1 LEDSDIESSYSYLFL
16 FAENILQPID
26 ISVIIGLIT
35 LLILIVLSALV
46 SGSEIAFF
54 SINYKHLKALHAE
67 KDNKPGQQ
75 IITLLERPKRL
86 LATILI
92 ANNFVNIAIV
102 ILSSYIIE
110 KAFNLDPYPIISFFI
125 QIIVV
130 TSILLVMGEI
140 MPKIY
145 ASFNPMRL
153 ALFMAGPLKKLVR
166 LFYPLSA
173 VLVRSTNFFDRKI
186 QKSTSQLSMSEL
198 SEAIE
203 LTSNEDTPEEE
214 RKILKGIVKFG
225 DIDVK
230 EIMKARIDVTAV
242 DKKTNYH
249 QLLEI
254 ILDAGYSRIPVYNE
268 NFDKVAGLLYVKDLL
283 PYINETD
290 DFDWAKLLRNAFF
303 VPENKKINDL
313 LKEFQEK
320 KIHLAIVVDEYGGT
334 SGIVTLE
341 DILEE
346 IVGEI
351 SDEFDTIEDEL
362 NYTQL
367 EDGSYLFDGK
377 TLLNDF
383 CKIMNIEMKLFEHV
397 KGDSETM
404 AGLILEIEGRI
415 PAENSSTIFDK
426 FEFITKKVTNRR
438 IQEVLVKVA
447 QE

>member
-16 FAENILQPID
+16 IAENFLQPID
-26 ISVIIGLIT
+26 ISVIIGFISLLVLIM
-35 LLILIVLSALV
+35 LSALV

-54 SINYKHLKALHAE
+54 SLNNKHLKQLQAE
-67 KDNKPGQQ
+67 KNNKSDV
-75 IITLLERPKRL
+75 IIALIERPKRL

-110 KAFNLDPYPIISFFI
+110 KSFNLQLYPILSFVL
-125 QIIVV
+125 QIILV

-145 ASFNPMRL
+145 ASYNPTRF
-153 ALFMAGPLKKLVR
+153 AVFMATPLKNLVS
-166 LFYPLSA
+166 LLYPISTI
-173 VLVRSTNFFDRKI
+173 LVRSTNFFDKII
-186 QKSTSQLSMSEL
+186 QKKSTQLSMSEL

-203 LTSNEDTPEEE
+203 LTSDEDTPEEE

-225 DIDVK
+225 DTDVK
-230 EIMKARIDVTAV
+230 EIMKARMDVTAV
-242 DKKTNYH
+242 EVKTGYH
-249 QLLEI
+249 KLLDT
-254 ILDAGYSRIPVYNE
+254 ILDAGYSRIPVFNE
-268 NFDKVAGLLYVKDLL
+268 SFDKIAGILYIKDLL
-283 PYINETD
+283 PHIGNPD
-290 DFDWAKLLRNAFF
+290 DFDWPNLLRKPFF

-351 SDEFDTIEDEL
+351 SDEFDTVEDEL
-362 NYTQL
+362 SFTKLDENN
-367 EDGSYLFDGK
+367 YLFEGK
-377 TLLNDF
+377 TLINDF
-383 CKIMNIEMKLFEHV
+383 CKIMDIDVKLFEEI
-397 KGDSETM
+397 KGDSETL

-415 PAENSSTIFDK
+415 PTVNSSTIFDQ
-426 FEFITKKVTNRR
+426 FEFITKKVSNRR
-438 IQEVLVKVA
+438 IEEILVRVIR
-447 QE
+447 